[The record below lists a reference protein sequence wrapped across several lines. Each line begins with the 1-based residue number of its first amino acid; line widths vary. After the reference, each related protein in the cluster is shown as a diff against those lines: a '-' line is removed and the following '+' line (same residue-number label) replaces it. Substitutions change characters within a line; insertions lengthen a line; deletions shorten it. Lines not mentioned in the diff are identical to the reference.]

1 MCCKCVQR
9 ARKHRLK
16 KKVQKKGARK
26 KIVNKFFDISI
37 DILSDLNLGGG
48 HEGSDKQ
55 QFEGL
60 KKT

>member
-48 HEGSDKQ
+48 H
-55 QFEGL
+55 
-60 KKT
+60 